1 MRVGCGSLFLLIAA
15 FCGWSAFNWSH
26 NASQSSGFVDWVTD
40 AKATSENSAVKF
52 GVGAAIFGV
61 LGLLIFASGG
71 GQRTQQPPASQRPPA
86 PQPTQSR
93 PSPPRPAPIS
103 PTATVEQRL
112 KKLHDLRM
120 KGLITEDEYARRRQ
134 AILDEV

>member
-26 NASQSSGFVDWVTD
+26 NANQSSGFVDWLTD
-40 AKATSENSAVKF
+40 AKATSENMAVKF

-71 GQRTQQPPASQRPPA
+71 GQRTQQPAPQRPAA
-86 PQPTQSR
+86 PQPAL
-93 PSPPRPAPIS
+93 PRPAPRPSPSS

-112 KKLHDLRM
+112 KKLHELRT